1 MLLITAEAHAGLNVH
16 KAKHSQDT
24 GEFSRTRLLGRN
36 QKYTKPKKQ
45 QIKSFSTNHSV
56 SLLPSPE
63 KWSNQPQHPTS
74 VGVWKTE
81 VLETLTSFSESLKI
95 SF

>member
-36 QKYTKPKKQ
+36 QKYTKPNKQ
-45 QIKSFSTNHSV
+45 QIRSFSSNDSI

-63 KWSNQPQHPTS
+63 KWSKPMPKPHEC
-74 VGVWKTE
+74 W
-81 VLETLTSFSESLKI
+81 SLKNNG
-95 SF
+95 FFTFLERD